1 MNNSKEQFQQLKH
14 LKHNRFNVIFGIE
27 RSNYFHHDTFLH
39 KRSVGILFKTV
50 SLSVVS
56 ENRVHNITNS
66 LNS

>member
-39 KRSVGILFKTV
+39 KRSVGILFKMD
-50 SLSVVS
+50 SFVVRS
-56 ENRVHNITNS
+56 K
-66 LNS
+66 